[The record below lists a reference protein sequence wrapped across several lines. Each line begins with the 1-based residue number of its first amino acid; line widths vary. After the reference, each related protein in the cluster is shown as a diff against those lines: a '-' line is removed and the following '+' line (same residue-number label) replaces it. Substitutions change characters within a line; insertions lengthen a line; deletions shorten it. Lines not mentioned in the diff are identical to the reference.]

1 MVLEDASNSHPKQ
14 VRAGSI
20 ILLTFGQKK
29 TLKSNIY

>member
-20 ILLTFGQKK
+20 ILLTFGEKK
-29 TLKSNIY
+29 NSLI